1 MQCRYIK
8 HDGSECWANAMENS
22 EYCWFHAPEIDY
34 DRRNANSK
42 GGKAKRAGLYADL
55 PAIHLKTID
64 DVPEA
69 LIDTIR
75 QVRGGFIGVRL
86 GTAIAYITGM
96 LIKSFSVTDL
106 DKRVKKMGE
115 FTKKSLSIINERL
128 EKLEAKEERRSK
140 MESIE
145 ELINKD

>member
-96 LIKSFSVTDL
+96 LIKSFSVIDLNKRVNKMDLTTKKCLLML
-106 DKRVKKMGE
+106 DKR
-115 FTKKSLSIINERL
+115 I
-128 EKLEAKEERRSK
+128 EKLEDKEKMRSK
-140 MESIE
+140 IERIE
-145 ELINKD
+145 E

>member
-55 PAIHLKTID
+55 PDIYLKTID
-64 DVPEA
+64 DVPEM
-69 LIDTIR
+69 LIDTVR
-75 QVRGGFIGVRL
+75 QVRGGFIGIRL

-96 LIKSFSVTDL
+96 LMKSFAITNL
-106 DKRVKKMGE
+106 DKRVKNIGKL
-115 FTKKSLSIINERL
+115 TKESLNLLNERL
-128 EKLEAKEERRSK
+128 EKLEDKEMK
-140 MESIE
+140 KTKIE
-145 ELINKD
+145 M